1 MAARAGRP
9 VSGLA
14 ATVALILLAGFPL
27 QADDRAPLSAI
38 PWLSETLAKPQPAA
52 VPPPVPA
59 GKPKPAALTKP
70 VPEPPARPAHA
81 GATAPAAA
89 AIPVV
94 PEPPSTGAAT
104 EDITVQSIEGP
115 DRGAAGLVSPQVAG
129 LPADLWLGSDA
140 TRLAGMVRAMP
151 PLTHP
156 ALQDLFDMLLVVEA
170 DPPPASGDTLL
181 VARVDALLLQG
192 ALDPAQALLER
203 AGPDTPDLFRRWFDI
218 SLLQGT
224 EDRACATF
232 DAKPD
237 LTPNYP
243 TRTFC
248 LARGGRWYT
257 AALTLE
263 TATALGQIDEAS
275 RDRMARFLDPDL
287 FEGEVSPPLPD
298 PVTPLDFRVLE
309 AIGEPVPTAGLPL
322 AFAQTDL
329 RHIIGWKAQLEA
341 AERLARVGAL
351 PANQLLGIYSARKP
365 AASGGVWD
373 RVALIQALDIALTAG
388 NAEDVAG
395 TLPEAFAAMHA
406 VGLEAVFSEIFA
418 PRLIRLVLPDP
429 AAAQAYQMAL
439 ISNGPAAFAPPR
451 PGLALPRMV
460 DYAAA
465 LAQGTPPTVAAPN
478 ELASTLHRG
487 LTTDGVPERYGEQ
500 VRAKRMGEA
509 LIQAITVLAEG
520 PGADPADA
528 GDAVQLIRA
537 AGLGDTA
544 KQVALQVLLLD
555 PRG

>member
-1 MAARAGRP
+1 MAARRTAGTVWLAGP
-9 VSGLA
+9 VALSLLA
-14 ATVALILLAGFPL
+14 APPLHAGN
-27 QADDRAPLSAI
+27 QDPLSAI
-38 PWLSETLAKPQPAA
+38 PWLSETLAKPQAA
-52 VPPPVPA
+52 VPPPPVPA
-59 GKPKPAALTKP
+59 GPKSAAPTKP
-70 VPEPPARPAHA
+70 VPAPTARPSQPATVAPAALSAPEPPAA
-81 GATAPAAA
+81 
-89 AIPVV
+89 
-94 PEPPSTGAAT
+94 GAAT

-115 DRGAAGLVSPQVAG
+115 DRSAAGLVSPKVAG

-140 TRLAGMVRAMP
+140 TRLAGLLRAMP

-156 ALQDLFDMLLVVEA
+156 ALQDLFDTLLVVEA
-170 DPPPASGDTLL
+170 EPPAGSGDTLL
-181 VARVDALLLQG
+181 VARVDALLLHG

-263 TATALGQIDEAS
+263 TATALGQIDAAS

-287 FEGEVSPPLPD
+287 FEGEPSPAVPD

-309 AIGEPVPTAGLPL
+309 AIGEPVPTTDLPL

-351 PANQLLGIYSARKP
+351 PANQLLGIYTARKP

-395 TLPEAFAAMHA
+395 ILPEAFEAMHA
-406 VGLEAVFSEIFA
+406 VGLEAVVSEIFA
-418 PRLIRLVLPDP
+418 PRLIRLPLPDP
-429 AAAQAYQMAL
+429 AAAEAYQMAL
-439 ISNGPAAFAPPR
+439 ISNGRAAFAPPR
-451 PGLALPRMV
+451 AGLALPRMV
-460 DYAAA
+460 DYASA
-465 LAQGTPPTVAAPN
+465 LAQETTPTVTAPN

-487 LTTDGVPERYGEQ
+487 LTTDGVPDRFAEQ
-500 VRAKRMGEA
+500 VRSRRLGEA
-509 LIQAITVLAEG
+509 LIEAITVLAQG
-520 PGADPADA
+520 PGADPTDA

-537 AGLGDTA
+537 VGLEDAA
-544 KQVALQVLLLD
+544 KQAALQVLLLD